1 MLTKEN
7 FADVLV
13 HLGFTEENNIY
24 TKKFENV
31 GCVLKADFANGKLVY
46 PVEKG
51 FAVNDGTTSN
61 FEHDENFVVFEC
73 VARLFEKGY
82 RPEHIELEPRW
93 SLGHGG
99 KSGKADICVKNKDGS
114 PYLCIIECKTFGSEY
129 KKELSNMKED
139 GGQLFS
145 YWEQEKATKWLI
157 LYASDFVSDAD
168 SDSDSKNKK
177 IITSISTVNCSDDP
191 NLLELSKDEKN
202 DTKYKLY
209 KDATN
214 AKSLFEAWKETYEQK
229 FLGDII
235 FNDDTV
241 AYDIGVLPLKKKNL
255 ADFTRDAKIVNQFE
269 EILRHNNVSDKEN
282 AFNRL
287 IALFIAKL
295 YDEKKKT
302 DDTEVDFQYKSGT
315 DTYQTMQDRLQRL
328 HHDGMKEFMKEE
340 IFYVSDDYVKNV
352 LKTSLGE
359 NREQLEKELNDTIT
373 KLKFY
378 TNNDFAF
385 KDVHNKT
392 LFYQNGKILVEMVE
406 LFQNYKIVDSKNL
419 QLLGDMFE
427 QLLNKGFKQN
437 EGQFFTPV
445 PITSF
450 IWKCLPL
457 EKIIFDG
464 EKNEIRY
471 PKVIDYACGAGH
483 FLTEGF
489 GEINKTIA
497 KLNLKPKSGWERGCI
512 YGIEKDYRL
521 ARVSKISLFM
531 HGADEGNIIFG
542 DGLDNHENEIVIQN
556 GMFDILV
563 ANPPYSV
570 SAFKNHLELKNNN
583 FEILDYISKDG
594 KEIETLFV
602 ERIAQLLKPKGI
614 AAVILPSS
622 ILSNSS
628 TTYIKAREVILKNFA
643 VHSIVQFGSK
653 TFGATG
659 TNTVVLYLQKNDE
672 PPVKS
677 LVAKDSVSA
686 IFNSTDL
693 KVAADKEIF
702 EEYCAHIQ
710 VEKDDYIKFL
720 KDAKENA
727 DYSVYKNHK
736 YFGMYFSDFVQS
748 QEFKTAQKQDEK
760 LKQNSDSGTN
770 ENKKEN
776 SNANENT
783 RKAFY
788 RFARKTEEDKI
799 YYFALCRNQ
808 KVLVVTSP
816 NDNAEQENF
825 LGYSWSNRKGDEGI
839 KPKYEKTEEKCGFL
853 YNIYDEEN
861 TVSRYVKDSFLEIY
875 RSEGKLQKYLNVC
888 SLPDMLDFSRAVF
901 DKAIRTN
908 AKSKSGETEIK
919 SKFPLVKLGD
929 YVETLGGLWTGKK
942 PPFKKVSV
950 IRNTNF
956 TMHGELNLANVAKI
970 DVEEKSYEKRKLLKG
985 DIIIEKS
992 GGSETQ
998 AVGRVVLFDKND
1010 GEFSYSNFTARIRL
1024 IKNDFTPEFL
1034 HLYLNDFYQNG
1045 LTFQFQNGASGLK
1058 NLDFERYLSIKLPL
1072 PPLDIQNSIVKECE
1086 KIDSECQNA
1095 KNEIEN
1101 CKSYIAEIIENVQ
1114 GEQKNLGEI
1123 GTIRMCKRIMKNET
1137 NSDGGI
1143 PFFKIGTFGKKADV
1157 YISEKKFVEYKEKY
1171 PYPKKGEIL
1180 ISAAGTLG
1188 RCVVFDGEPAYFQ
1201 DSNIVWV
1208 ENDEKIVKN
1217 DYLYYSL
1224 NFVDWKKY
1232 ATEGSVIPRIYN
1244 EKLRSV
1250 ELIVPPLSEQQ
1261 KIVAKISELEQK
1273 ISTAKSIIASCP
1285 ARKSAVVKSYLE

>member
-31 GCVLKADFANGKLVY
+31 GCVLKADFANGKLIY

-61 FEHDENFVVFEC
+61 FLHDENFVVFEC

-157 LYASDFVSDAD
+157 LYASDFS
-168 SDSDSKNKK
+168 SDSDSKGKK
-177 IITSISTVNCSDDP
+177 IITSISTMNCCDDP

-214 AKSLFEAWKETYEQK
+214 AKSLFEVWKETYEQK

-295 YDEKKKT
+295 YDEKKKSG
-302 DDTEVDFQYKSGT
+302 DTEVDFQYKSGT

-340 IFYVSDDYVKNV
+340 IFYVADDYVKNV

-406 LFQNYKIVDSKNL
+406 LFENYKIVDSKNL

-489 GEINKTIA
+489 GEINKTIEM
-497 KLNLKPKSGWERGCI
+497 LNLKPKSGWERGCI

-531 HGADEGNIIFG
+531 HGADEGNIVFG
-542 DGLDNHENEIVIQN
+542 DGLDNHENEITIKN

-570 SAFKNHLELKNNN
+570 SAFKNHLELKNNS

-628 TTYIKAREVILKNFA
+628 TTYIKAREMILKNFA
-643 VHSIVQFGSK
+643 IHSIVQLGSK

-659 TNTVVLYLQKNDE
+659 TNTVVLYLEKNDE

-686 IFNSTDL
+686 IFSSDDL
-693 KVAADKEIF
+693 NVAADKEIF
-702 EEYCAHIQ
+702 FEYCAHIQ
-710 VEKDDYIKFL
+710 VEKADYIKFL
-720 KDAKENA
+720 KDARKNA
-727 DYSVYKNHK
+727 DYSAYKNHK

-748 QEFKTAQKQDEK
+748 LEFKAAQKQDEK
-760 LKQNSDSGTN
+760 LKLNSEKNG
-770 ENKKEN
+770 
-776 SNANENT
+776 NADANTNENT

-788 RFARKTEEDKI
+788 RFVRKTEEDKI
-799 YYFALCRNQ
+799 YYFSLCKNQ
-808 KVLVVTSP
+808 KVLVVTAP
-816 NDNAEQENF
+816 NDNAEQEKF

-839 KPKYEKTEEKCGFL
+839 KPKYEKTEEKCGLL
-853 YNIYDEEN
+853 YNKDDDEN
-861 TVSRYVKDSFLEIY
+861 TVSRYVKDSFLGIY
-875 RSEGKLQKYLNVC
+875 RSEGSLHKYLSVC
-888 SLPDMLDFSRAVF
+888 ALPDMLDFSRAVF
-901 DKAIRTN
+901 DKAIKTN
-908 AKSKSGETEIK
+908 AKSKSAETDIK
-919 SKFPLVKLGD
+919 SRFPLVKLGD
-929 YVETLGGLWTGKK
+929 VAEVKKGKSITSSETKNGNVKVVAGGIDFAYYHNEANR
-942 PPFKKVSV
+942 P
-950 IRNTNF
+950 
-956 TMHGELNLANVAKI
+956 ANVITISASGANAGFVNFWREPIFASDCTSVLGKSELETKYI
-970 DVEEKSYEKRKLLKG
+970 FNFLKANQEKVFELQKGAAQPHVYPDDIGKLLVPNA
-985 DIIIEKS
+985 DEN
-992 GGSETQ
+992 T
-998 AVGRVVLFDKND
+998 
-1010 GEFSYSNFTARIRL
+1010 
-1024 IKNDFTPEFL
+1024 
-1034 HLYLNDFYQNG
+1034 
-1045 LTFQFQNGASGLK
+1045 
-1058 NLDFERYLSIKLPL
+1058 
-1072 PPLDIQNSIVKECE
+1072 QNSIVEECE
-1086 KIDSECQNA
+1086 RIDLDCQNA

-1101 CKSYIAEIIENVQ
+1101 CKSQIEELFETSQRNATLNYKLSNKDVFDISIGRRILSTEINDGFDIPVYSANVFEPFGKINKLLLKEFDRPSVIWGIDGDWMVNVIPAGQKFYPTDHCGVLRIKNGQLEEKYVAWVLGKEGKSAGFRREYRASIDRIESLSIRLPPIS
-1114 GEQKNLGEI
+1114 EQK
-1123 GTIRMCKRIMKNET
+1123 
-1137 NSDGGI
+1137 
-1143 PFFKIGTFGKKADV
+1143 
-1157 YISEKKFVEYKEKY
+1157 
-1171 PYPKKGEIL
+1171 
-1180 ISAAGTLG
+1180 
-1188 RCVVFDGEPAYFQ
+1188 
-1201 DSNIVWV
+1201 
-1208 ENDEKIVKN
+1208 
-1217 DYLYYSL
+1217 
-1224 NFVDWKKY
+1224 
-1232 ATEGSVIPRIYN
+1232 
-1244 EKLRSV
+1244 
-1250 ELIVPPLSEQQ
+1250 
-1261 KIVAKISELEQK
+1261 KIVAEVSVLEQK
-1273 ISTAKSIIASCP
+1273 ISAAKAVIAACP
-1285 ARKSAVVKSYLE
+1285 ARKSAVLKSWLE

>member
-1 MLTKEN
+1 MLAKEN

-13 HLGFTEENNIY
+13 QLGFTEENNIY

-31 GCVLKADFANGKLVY
+31 DCVLKADFANGKLIY

-99 KSGKADICVKNKDGS
+99 KSGKADICVKNKDCS
-114 PYLCIIECKTFGSEY
+114 PYLCIIECKTAGAEY

-157 LYASDFVSDAD
+157 LYASDFVSD
-168 SDSDSKNKK
+168 SDSKNKK
-177 IITSISTVNCSDDP
+177 IITTISTVNCSDDP

-235 FNDDTV
+235 FNADTV

-340 IFYVSDDYVKNV
+340 IFYVSDDYVKNI

-489 GEINKTIA
+489 GEINKTVA

-643 VHSIVQFGSK
+643 IHSIVQFGSK

-686 IFNSTDL
+686 IFGSNDL
-693 KVAADKEIF
+693 EVAADKEIF
-702 EEYCAHIQ
+702 EKYCAHIQ

-720 KDAKENA
+720 KDARKNA
-727 DYSVYKNHK
+727 DYSSYKNHK

-748 QEFKTAQKQDEK
+748 AEFKTAQKQDEK
-760 LKQNSDSGTN
+760 R
-770 ENKKEN
+770 NK
-776 SNANENT
+776 SENT

-799 YYFALCRNQ
+799 YYFALCKNQ
-808 KVLVVTSP
+808 KVLVVTAP
-816 NDNAEQENF
+816 NDNAGQENF

-839 KPKYEKTEEKCGFL
+839 KPKYEKTEEKCGLL

-888 SLPDMLDFSRAVF
+888 DLPDMIDFSRAFF

-908 AKSKSGETEIK
+908 VKSKSDEAEIK

-929 YVETLGGLWTGKK
+929 VVEVEKGKAITSSETKNGNVKVVAGGIDFAYYHNEANRPANIITVSASGANAGFVNFWREPIFASDCTTVLGKSELETKYI
-942 PPFKKVSV
+942 F
-950 IRNTNF
+950 NF
-956 TMHGELNLANVAKI
+956 LKANQEKIFELQKGAAQPHVYPDDI
-970 DVEEKSYEKRKLLKG
+970 GKLLIPNVDENVQKS
-985 DIIIEKS
+985 IIE
-992 GGSETQ
+992 
-998 AVGRVVLFDKND
+998 
-1010 GEFSYSNFTARIRL
+1010 
-1024 IKNDFTPEFL
+1024 
-1034 HLYLNDFYQNG
+1034 
-1045 LTFQFQNGASGLK
+1045 
-1058 NLDFERYLSIKLPL
+1058 
-1072 PPLDIQNSIVKECE
+1072 ECE
-1086 KIDSECQNA
+1086 KIDLECENA

-1101 CKSYIAEIIENVQ
+1101 CKNQIEDLF
-1114 GEQKNLGEI
+1114 EKSQKNANLNYKLSNKDIFEI
-1123 GTIRMCKRIMKNET
+1123 SIGRRILSSEMNDDFE
-1137 NSDGGI
+1137 I
-1143 PFFKIGTFGKKADV
+1143 PVYSANVFEPFGKINKILLKEFDRPSVIWGIDGDWMVNVIPAGQ
-1157 YISEKKFVEYKEKY
+1157 KFYPTDHCGVLRIKNSQLEEKY
-1171 PYPKKGEIL
+1171 VAWVLDKEGK
-1180 ISAAGTLG
+1180 SAGFRREYRASIDRVAGL
-1188 RCVVFDGEPAYFQ
+1188 
-1201 DSNIVWV
+1201 SIN
-1208 ENDEKIVKN
+1208 
-1217 DYLYYSL
+1217 L
-1224 NFVDWKKY
+1224 
-1232 ATEGSVIPRIYN
+1232 
-1244 EKLRSV
+1244 
-1250 ELIVPPLSEQQ
+1250 PPLSEQQ
-1261 KIVAKISELEQK
+1261 KIIAKISVLEQK
-1273 ISTAKSIIASCP
+1273 ISAAKSVIASCP
-1285 ARKSAVVKSYLE
+1285 ARKSGVLKTWLE

>member
-7 FADVLV
+7 FADVLI

-61 FEHDENFVVFEC
+61 FLHDENFVVFEC

-614 AAVILPSS
+614 AAVILPNS

-628 TTYIKAREVILKNFA
+628 TTYIKAREVILKNFEI
-643 VHSIVQFGSK
+643 HSIVQFGSK

-686 IFNSTDL
+686 IFGSNDL

-702 EEYCAHIQ
+702 EKYCAHIQ

-727 DYSVYKNHK
+727 DYSFYKNHK

-748 QEFKTAQKQDEK
+748 AEFKTAQKQDEK
-760 LKQNSDSGTN
+760 RNST
-770 ENKKEN
+770 
-776 SNANENT
+776 ENT

-799 YYFALCRNQ
+799 YYFALCKNQ

-816 NDNAEQENF
+816 NDNAGQENF

-839 KPKYEKTEEKCGFL
+839 KPKYEKTEEKCGLL

-888 SLPDMLDFSRAVF
+888 DLPDMIDFSRTVF

-908 AKSKSGETEIK
+908 VKSKSSETEIK

-929 YVETLGGLWTGKK
+929 VAEIEKGKAITSSETKSGNVKVVAGGIDFAYYHNEANRPANIITVSASGANAGFVNFWREPIFASDCTTVLGKSELETKYI
-942 PPFKKVSV
+942 F
-950 IRNTNF
+950 NF
-956 TMHGELNLANVAKI
+956 LKANQEKIFELQKGAAQPHVYPDDI
-970 DVEEKSYEKRKLLKG
+970 SKLLVPNVN
-985 DIIIEKS
+985 E
-992 GGSETQ
+992 
-998 AVGRVVLFDKND
+998 N
-1010 GEFSYSNFTARIRL
+1010 
-1024 IKNDFTPEFL
+1024 
-1034 HLYLNDFYQNG
+1034 
-1045 LTFQFQNGASGLK
+1045 
-1058 NLDFERYLSIKLPL
+1058 
-1072 PPLDIQNSIVKECE
+1072 IQKSIVEECE
-1086 KIDSECQNA
+1086 KIDLECENA
-1095 KNEIEN
+1095 KREIEN
-1101 CKSYIAEIIENVQ
+1101 CKNQIE
-1114 GEQKNLGEI
+1114 ELFEKSQKNANLNYKLSNKDIFEI
-1123 GTIRMCKRIMKNET
+1123 SIGRRILSSEMNDDFE
-1137 NSDGGI
+1137 I
-1143 PFFKIGTFGKKADV
+1143 PVYSANVFEPFGKINKLLLKEFERPSVIWGIDGDWMVNVIPADQ
-1157 YISEKKFVEYKEKY
+1157 KFYPTDHCGVLRIKNRQLEEKY
-1171 PYPKKGEIL
+1171 VAWVLDKKGKSAGFRREYRASIDRVAG
-1180 ISAAGTLG
+1180 IS
-1188 RCVVFDGEPAYFQ
+1188 
-1201 DSNIVWV
+1201 I
-1208 ENDEKIVKN
+1208 
-1217 DYLYYSL
+1217 
-1224 NFVDWKKY
+1224 
-1232 ATEGSVIPRIYN
+1232 
-1244 EKLRSV
+1244 KL
-1250 ELIVPPLSEQQ
+1250 PPLSEQQ

-1273 ISTAKSIIASCP
+1273 ISAAKAVIASCP
-1285 ARKSAVVKSYLE
+1285 ARKSAVLKSWLE